1 MKIFGM
7 ISQNVYLFWKIEIE
21 NVGCIS
27 TYFCGVYKI
36 N

>member
-1 MKIFGM
+1 MKMFGM
-7 ISQNVYLFWKIEIE
+7 ISQNVYLFRKIAIE
-21 NVGCIS
+21 NAGCVS

>member
-21 NVGCIS
+21 NVGCAS